1 MGWDVLCSVDYK
13 LHIVLHILDY
23 KVENVRKV
31 KEDLVKEKNGVRK
44 SKEETQKNS
53 YFEIHYW

>member
-44 SKEETQKNS
+44 SKEETLKK
-53 YFEIHYW
+53 